1 MPGLACA
8 GDKLIQCLV
17 QLRQTNFL
25 VCSIEILIGIVCR
38 GKPDM
43 DKWEDSKNLDFITE
57 AGWYFK
63 TLAAQEPGN
72 INLIGQYSF

>member
-1 MPGLACA
+1 
-8 GDKLIQCLV
+8 
-17 QLRQTNFL
+17 
-25 VCSIEILIGIVCR
+25 
-38 GKPDM
+38 M

-72 INLIGQYSF
+72 IIGVTQQVLAIAAQAIKDVASHSGLNAQC